1 MSDPT
6 YEELREMLPGCMD
19 CPVPTTDPN
28 NLHAQMREVCVGC
41 FLDGPHKRMTGE
53 EIAGGDAAQLV
64 IELRQALQKQVSINS
79 DLVSRNRERTASLN
93 RAEELLASC
102 RDLSEQRR
110 VRLDKLEGE
119 NLGLG
124 VACRELN
131 GDASELHSL
140 LRDAEAGL
148 TNAFGDDQPTWMHSW
163 LERVRKVNE
172 RRL

>member
-6 YEELREMLPGCMD
+6 YEELLPSCMD
-19 CPVPTTDPN
+19 CPVPTTDPD

-41 FLDGPHKRMTGE
+41 FSHKRMTGE
-53 EIAGGDAAQLV
+53 VVVGGDAAQLV
-64 IELRQALQKQVSINS
+64 IELRQALQRQVSINS
-79 DLVSRNRERTASLN
+79 ALVSRNRERTASLN

-163 LERVRKVNE
+163 LGRVEKMKG
-172 RRL
+172 RRR